1 MDSHGQGNILALDN
15 IEKDGAEKDGGK
27 RDASS
32 QAVGLVSLGCP
43 KALVDSEQIATELLD
58 LGYEVAVGDESDIVV
73 VNTCGFIDAAKQESR
88 DTIAGLLDE
97 GKRVVVTGC
106 MGNDPDLKTEFPNLE
121 FLSGPAD
128 VAPVVKAVQ
137 HYLPGAQKSDAV
149 KPHVDYFTGELRAR
163 LTDDHFAYLKISEGC
178 NHKCS
183 FCILPHMRGKLRSRT
198 LDDVIAEGE
207 ALAEDGVQEISL
219 IAQDLSA
226 YGADLRYPQIDI
238 DGESYTTNLMSI
250 CRILGAKVPWLRLHY
265 VYPYPNV
272 DQLIPLMNEG
282 LVLPYLDIPLQH
294 ASHKVLKAMRR
305 PAAAEKSLERIQR
318 WREICPEIAIRSTFI
333 VGFPGET
340 DEDIGHLLDFLEEAQ
355 LDRVGCF
362 TYSAVEG
369 ARANTLPDPVEEAEK
384 LDRQE
389 RVYEIQAEISAQ
401 RLARHVGS
409 TLRVMIDSNDEGL
422 VGRSMFDA
430 PEIDGSV
437 FIADGDAK
445 PGDFVWVDVESS
457 DDHDLYGR
465 LVGEEIRLSE

>member
-1 MDSHGQGNILALDN
+1 M
-15 IEKDGAEKDGGK
+15 
-27 RDASS
+27 S
-32 QAVGLVSLGCP
+32 QKQTEEQTVGLVSLGCP

-58 LGYEVAVGDESDIVV
+58 QGYSVAVGDESDIVV

-88 DTIAGLLDE
+88 ETIAGLLND

-106 MGNDPDLKTEFPNLE
+106 MGNNPELKSEFPDLE

-137 HYLPGAQKSDAV
+137 HYLPRATRAEIE

-183 FCILPHMRGKLRSRT
+183 FCIIPDMRGKLSSRT

-207 ALAEDGVQEISL
+207 ALVADGVQEISL

-226 YGADLRYPQIDI
+226 YGADLRYPEVEIHNQT
-238 DGESYTTNLMSI
+238 YTTNLMSL
-250 CRILGAKVPWLRLHY
+250 CEVLGAKIPWLRLHY
-265 VYPYPNV
+265 VYPYPHV
-272 DQLIPLMNEG
+272 DQLIPLMNDG

-294 ASHKVLKAMRR
+294 ASPRILKAMRR
-305 PAAAEKSLERIQR
+305 PAAAEKSLERISR
-318 WREICPEIAIRSTFI
+318 WREICPNIAIRSTFI

-340 DEDIGHLLDFLEEAQ
+340 DEDVGYLLDFLEEAQ

-369 ARANTLPDPVEEAEK
+369 ARANALADPVDEAEK

-389 RVYEIQAEISAQ
+389 RVYEIQAEISAS
-401 RLARHVGS
+401 RLTRHVGS
-409 TLRVMIDSNDEGL
+409 TMRVLVDAQGEEGAL
-422 VGRSMFDA
+422 TARSMFDA
-430 PEIDGSV
+430 PEIDGNV
-437 FIADGDAK
+437 FITDGHAQ
-445 PGDFVWVDVESS
+445 PGDFVWVGIDSS
-457 DDHDLYGR
+457 DDHDLYGHV
-465 LVGEEIRLSE
+465 VGEEIRLGE